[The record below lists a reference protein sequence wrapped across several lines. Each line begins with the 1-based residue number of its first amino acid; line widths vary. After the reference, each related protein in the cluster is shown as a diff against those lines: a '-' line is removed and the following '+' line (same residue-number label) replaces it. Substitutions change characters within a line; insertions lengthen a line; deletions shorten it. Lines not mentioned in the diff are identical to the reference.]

1 MNVTT
6 CLPAMGSHAQLA
18 QGVETH
24 ETLLASVLLIR
35 PHGGARLRGLLLS
48 ETESGEFLLR
58 LCEGA
63 DDAWMIWIDQRRAR
77 SQFGRTYAEAL
88 TSSWLDRME
97 ADGWR
102 VTWQAR
108 REDLPSRLPVAA

>member
-1 MNVTT
+1 MNATT
-6 CLPAMGSHAQLA
+6 CLPAMGTHAQLA
-18 QGVETH
+18 QWVETH
-24 ETLLASVLLIR
+24 ETLLSSALLGR

-48 ETESGEFLLR
+48 ENADGEYLLR

-63 DDAWMIWIDQRRAR
+63 DDGWMIWTEMRRAR
-77 SQFGRTYAEAL
+77 SQFGRGYAEAL
-88 TSSWLDRME
+88 ASSWLDRME

-108 REDLPSRLPVAA
+108 RANAPLPVAA